1 MNSRPSEVPTLGA
14 SARCSICFWRKRLF
28 GYPNAKGFLSGD
40 PIGARVRNLADE
52 ELSAEE
58 IADQLS
64 VFLTTVERY
73 W

>member
-1 MNSRPSEVPTLGA
+1 MLYL
-14 SARCSICFWRKRLF
+14 LF
-28 GYPNAKGFLSGD
+28 GGNGYSAIRTQRGFLSGD